1 MRIKIN
7 KNLVGI
13 HTKLSKMT
21 DQGQIAF
28 VNQVYA
34 DTQKFVPMLSGDLR
48 NQSSIAIDKK
58 SITWNTPYARRQYYN
73 VGANFTTPGTYA
85 KWDEIAKAMHKAS
98 WQNVVRKA
106 MK

>member
-1 MRIKIN
+1 MRMKIK
-7 KNLVGI
+7 KDLVGT
-13 HTKLSKMT
+13 HTKLADMT

-48 NQSSIAIDKK
+48 NQSSITIDKK

-73 VGANFTTPGTYA
+73 VGATFTTPGTYA
-85 KWDEIAKAMHKAS
+85 KWDELAKAVHMSS
-98 WQNVVRKA
+98 WRNVVRKA